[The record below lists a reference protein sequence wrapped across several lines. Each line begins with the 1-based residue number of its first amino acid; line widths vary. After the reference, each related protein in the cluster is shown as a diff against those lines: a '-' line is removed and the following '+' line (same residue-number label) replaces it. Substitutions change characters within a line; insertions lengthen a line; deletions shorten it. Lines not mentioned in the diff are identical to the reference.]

1 MEIMMLAVL
10 IACLIM
16 SILGGLVLTKCLL
29 NGKSIYNSSTV
40 KDVKALMDKERE
52 IYIQMNTKIKE
63 AGVIDKWI
71 LKKKLGPLYKW
82 YEGGFLHG
90 EN

>member
-1 MEIMMLAVL
+1 MEIMMWAVL
-10 IACLIM
+10 ISCLIM
-16 SILGGLVLTKCLL
+16 SVLGGLVFIKFLL

-40 KDVKALMDKERE
+40 KDVKVLMDKEKE
-52 IYIQMNTKIKE
+52 IYIQINTKIKE
-63 AGVIDKWI
+63 AGIIDKWI

-82 YEGGFLHG
+82 YEGGFVHG